1 MSNSKLEVSSLEWQ
15 RDEDSNALVSV
26 DQNALM
32 SYKKRKLLMKSKNDR
47 IDEMSDHINSLRQD
61 MTELKDILMQVINSK
76 QETNRD

>member
-1 MSNSKLEVSSLEWQ
+1 
-15 RDEDSNALVSV
+15 
-26 DQNALM
+26 
-32 SYKKRKLLMKSKNDR
+32 MKSKNDR

>member
-26 DQNALM
+26 DKNALM

>member
-26 DQNALM
+26 DRNALT

>member
-1 MSNSKLEVSSLEWQ
+1 MANSKLEVSSLEWQ

-26 DQNALM
+26 DRNALM

>member
-1 MSNSKLEVSSLEWQ
+1 MSNSTLEVSSLEWQ

-26 DQNALM
+26 DRNALM

>member
-1 MSNSKLEVSSLEWQ
+1 MKIA
-15 RDEDSNALVSV
+15 NALVSV
-26 DQNALM
+26 DRNALT

>member
-26 DQNALM
+26 DRNALT

-76 QETNRD
+76 QRDE

>member
-26 DQNALM
+26 DRNALM